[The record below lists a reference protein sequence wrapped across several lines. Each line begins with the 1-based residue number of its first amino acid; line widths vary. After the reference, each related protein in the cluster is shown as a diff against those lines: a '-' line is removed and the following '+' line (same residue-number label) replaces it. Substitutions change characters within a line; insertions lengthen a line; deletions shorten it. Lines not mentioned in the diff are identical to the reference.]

1 MAELKSSYEK
11 ALERIAG
18 MGIDE
23 PQNLTPEQ
31 KDRIARIRAEFDAKI
46 AERKI
51 LLKDAEELPREI
63 GFLERERERR
73 IRAVYDEAAGRT
85 AEED

>member
-23 PQNLTPEQ
+23 PQNLTEEQ
-31 KDRIARIRAEFDAKI
+31 KERIAQIRAEYDAKI

-51 LLKDAEELPREI
+51 LLKNAEELPRELA
-63 GFLERERERR
+63 FLERERERR
-73 IRAVYDEAAGRT
+73 IQAVYDAAAGRT
-85 AEED
+85 PEED